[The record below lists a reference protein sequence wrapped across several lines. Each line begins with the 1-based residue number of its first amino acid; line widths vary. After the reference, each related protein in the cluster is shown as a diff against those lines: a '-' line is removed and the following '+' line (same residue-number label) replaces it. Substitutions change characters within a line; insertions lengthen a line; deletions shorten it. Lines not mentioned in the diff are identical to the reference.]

1 MKNDTIV
8 VTRNSKET
16 EIELKLRL
24 VPGSSEIRSGIGFL
38 DHLLSSLA
46 YHAGWTLQLS
56 CRGDLEVDDHHSA
69 EDTAIV
75 LGLAFKEA
83 LADQENPRRFGT
95 AYAPLD
101 EALARAVVDLS
112 GRPWCQIDLGF
123 KRERIGIMAT
133 ENIGHVLQSFAINAG
148 ICLHVDLLK
157 GDNDHHKAEAA
168 FKALALA
175 LKTALMPLDGSS
187 NKGLAEGPEAI
198 RENGA
203 SPLNSTKGRP
213 SLSLTR
219 IQESASGKSR

>member
-8 VTRNSKET
+8 VTRKSRET
-16 EIELKLRL
+16 EIELRL
-24 VPGSSEIRSGIGFL
+24 LLQPGVSEIRSGIGFL

-46 YHAGWTLQLS
+46 HHAGWTLRLS

-69 EDTAIV
+69 EDAAIV

-112 GRPWCQIDLGF
+112 GRPWCQIDLGLR
-123 KRERIGIMAT
+123 RERIGSLSA

-157 GDNDHHKAEAA
+157 GENDHHKAEAA

-175 LKTALMPLDGSS
+175 LRTALMPLDSPSEGKAKGSEAS
-187 NKGLAEGPEAI
+187 PES
-198 RENGA
+198 GA
-203 SPLNSTKGRP
+203 SPLNSTKGRTKV
-213 SLSLTR
+213 SITR
-219 IQESASGKSR
+219 IHEAASGKSR